1 MAGGTRR
8 VAWPPF
14 RRIPNPLR
22 RDNPCPF
29 VLSLPRTA
37 VSRPVTT
44 LMCYT
49 ALCLFGLFAFIML
62 PVDLMPNAG
71 AGSLTVMIGV
81 RGGLPPEDIENLVT
95 KVVEE
100 AVATAAHL
108 RNVLSVSRKDRST
121 VTLTYEPGTDLS
133 FAALEVQER
142 LAKIKNK
149 LPRDIEKP
157 IVAHYSEGD
166 YPVIILSL
174 TSDKLTPEKLRELV
188 DNRLKPQLSRVNGV
202 ANVEVG
208 GGRERK
214 ILVEFYQDRL
224 EAYRLSIRQ
233 VIDMIG
239 KNNVNLL
246 SGKTVTAAGR
256 MGRSHHGAIPNH
268 RRT

>member
-1 MAGGTRR
+1 
-8 VAWPPF
+8 
-14 RRIPNPLR
+14 
-22 RDNPCPF
+22 
-29 VLSLPRTA
+29 
-37 VSRPVTT
+37 
-44 LMCYT
+44 
-49 ALCLFGLFAFIML
+49 
-62 PVDLMPNAG
+62 
-71 AGSLTVMIGV
+71 MIGV
-81 RGGLPPEDIENLVT
+81 RGGLPPEDIESLVT

-100 AVATAAHL
+100 AVATSAHL

-166 YPVIILSL
+166 YPVLILSL
-174 TSDKLTPEKLRELV
+174 TSDKVTPEKLRELV
-188 DNRLKPQLSRVNGV
+188 DNRLKPQLTRVNGV

-233 VIDMIG
+233 VIDLIG

-246 SGKTVTAAGR
+246 SGKTLTPGTNGSFAPWANTR
-256 MGRSHHGAIPNH
+256 PWKN
-268 RRT
+268 

>member
-1 MAGGTRR
+1 M
-8 VAWPPF
+8 
-14 RRIPNPLR
+14 
-22 RDNPCPF
+22 
-29 VLSLPRTA
+29 SLPRTA

-81 RGGLPPEDIENLVT
+81 RGGLPPEDIESLVT

-100 AVATAAHL
+100 AVATSAHL

-121 VTLTYEPGTDLS
+121 VTLTFEPGTDLS

-142 LAKIKNK
+142 LAKIRNK

-166 YPVIILSL
+166 YPVLILSL
-174 TSDKLTPEKLRELV
+174 TSDKVTPEKLRELV

-208 GGRERK
+208 GGEGTEDPCGVLSRPVGGLPFVDSASDRHDREKQRQFAFRK
-214 ILVEFYQDRL
+214 NRHP
-224 EAYRLSIRQ
+224 AR
-233 VIDMIG
+233 
-239 KNNVNLL
+239 
-246 SGKTVTAAGR
+246 R
-256 MGRSHHGAIPNH
+256 MDRSHHGAIPNH